1 MKYITRRFYYFSSRL
16 CFSFFIWILMSCS
29 SVKTYGIQPHIYVT
43 SVMRIF
49 RPFFFKALN

>member
-29 SVKTYGIQPHIYVT
+29 SVKTYGIEPHVYVT

-49 RPFFFKALN
+49 